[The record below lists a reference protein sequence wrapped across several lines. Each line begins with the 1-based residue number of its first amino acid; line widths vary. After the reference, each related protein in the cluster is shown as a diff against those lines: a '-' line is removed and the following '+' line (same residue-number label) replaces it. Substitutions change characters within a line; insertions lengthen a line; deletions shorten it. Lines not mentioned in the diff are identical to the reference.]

1 MDYTFNVT
9 RETVWFLLIAFLTPI
24 FTALAAFDETSLTE
38 WQPWAVGIFAAAIRA
53 LFAAVLSVVGGSPAG
68 R

>member
-1 MDYTFNVT
+1 MDYQFNLT

-24 FTALAAFDETSLTE
+24 FTALAAFDEAVLSD
-38 WQPWAVGIFAAAIRA
+38 WRPWAVGIFAAAIRA
-53 LFAAVLSVVGGSPAG
+53 LFGAVLAVIGAEAT